1 MGKAGLWMNSVALSE
16 RFEASGQ
23 QCWVEPEGE
32 VASTMRAVGKSTLAS
47 EGSNK
52 PTSISEEVRD
62 MQESDCNDGT

>member
-23 QCWVEPEGE
+23 QCW